1 MTLQPTSLRELGHLT
16 VETSAPVLGLGDW
29 IEGDTI
35 TEAGNTRGEWGV
47 PWSPNGE
54 DSGLSLP
61 WPEFS
66 PWWGN

>member
-1 MTLQPTSLRELGHLT
+1 MT

-29 IEGDTI
+29 IEGDTT
-35 TEAGNTRGEWGV
+35 TEAGNTRGEWGA

-54 DSGLSLP
+54 DSGLPLP
-61 WPEFS
+61 RPEFS